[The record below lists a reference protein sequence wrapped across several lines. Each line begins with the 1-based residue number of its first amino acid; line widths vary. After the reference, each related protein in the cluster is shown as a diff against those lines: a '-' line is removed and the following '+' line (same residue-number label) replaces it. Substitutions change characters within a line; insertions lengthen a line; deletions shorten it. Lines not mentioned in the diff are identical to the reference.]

1 MAHSAAPAL
10 DADNVVA
17 LVDDAQLETVGD
29 TPHEAAVD
37 ILLPDL
43 DVEVGLLLGESEGP
57 DATVQ
62 VGILMVCQFELEFHQ
77 NQGQKTHPRSLGVA
91 GNHEDRANR
100 TVLGEETSGVTTNLV
115 SRESPIIKIK
125 REVPYLVVRTRIAP
139 ALSSR
144 LALTAAMAMDSTV

>member
-17 LVDDAQLETVGD
+17 LVDDAQLEAVGD
-29 TPHEAAVD
+29 TPLEATVD

-62 VGILMVCQFELEFHQ
+62 VGILMFCQFELEFHQ
-77 NQGQKTHPRSLGVA
+77 NQGQKLTREALGLRVTMRI
-91 GNHEDRANR
+91 GQTGRYLERRRA
-100 TVLGEETSGVTTNLV
+100 VLPL
-115 SRESPIIKIK
+115 I
-125 REVPYLVVRTRIAP
+125 
-139 ALSSR
+139 
-144 LALTAAMAMDSTV
+144 